1 MIIGGFGFFFLV
13 INPGSVTTEI
23 GYFENSREIWR
34 KEIDHTQKPLSSNL
48 SEQEESRFNIIK
60 PLISSIEKIDA
71 VVGRGGPLKPLEGG
85 VYKISETMLDDY
97 RSCKY
102 SNHASNLGA
111 ILAHRF
117 AIEKNLPSFI
127 VDPVTTDEMVDKAR
141 VSGVPGIERK
151 SRSHAL
157 NIKHCVRKSVKK
169 LQVDLAKSRFV
180 VAHLGSGISVASVVG
195 GKILDV
201 NDALFGM
208 GPFSIER
215 AGAMP
220 ISGLMELVFDKQLS
234 RQEIADLLSHKSGF
248 MGYLNTKDLREV
260 EDQLPNDEETRL
272 IYKAMIYQIAKEIG
286 SQYTALQGDVD
297 ALILTGA
304 LVKSEQFKDNL
315 LQYLKFI
322 EKYFVFPGSFELEAL
337 ARGAMRVLSE
347 TETAKDYV

>member
-1 MIIGGFGFFFLV
+1 
-13 INPGSVTTEI
+13 
-23 GYFENSREIWR
+23 
-34 KEIDHTQKPLSSNL
+34 
-48 SEQEESRFNIIK
+48 
-60 PLISSIEKIDA
+60 
-71 VVGRGGPLKPLEGG
+71 
-85 VYKISETMLDDY
+85 MLDDY